1 MRAIVG
7 RSAQVFGCSS
17 GVVSRMA
24 MGLNDPGRIL
34 IRPETEP
41 RSLRS
46 EQVLL
51 VPKETGLSCEP
62 RRASCCFLCGC

>member
-1 MRAIVG
+1 
-7 RSAQVFGCSS
+7 
-17 GVVSRMA
+17 MA
-24 MGLNDPGRIL
+24 MVLNNPGRIL

-51 VPKETGLSCEP
+51 VSKETGLWCEL
-62 RRASCCFLCGC
+62 RRVSCCFLCGC